1 MTIPRFAQIKEFLI
15 GQIEQGVL
23 MPGDQVPSEN
33 QLLEQFSVSRM
44 TARRAL
50 QELSDE
56 QILVRTQGLGTFVAD
71 SRPMSSLLEIRNIA
85 DEIGARGH
93 QYSCELLFLD
103 VIETSPQQ
111 AIDLS
116 VPEQSRIFSSILLH
130 CENGL
135 PLQYEDRLVNPTL
148 VPDYLKQNFLLQT
161 PNAYLSK
168 VAPMTEADHVVEAL
182 CVDKNIASALEIA
195 EEQPCLKV
203 GRRTWSKLGV
213 VSFARLYYPGN
224 RYRLGGHLNF

>member
-116 VPEQSRIFSSILLH
+116 VPEQSQIFSSILLH